1 MNKSV
6 ANYISEL
13 LFLHDCVIVPEFG
26 GFVGNRKSAQL
37 NKTTGSLTPPS
48 KQILFNINLSTNDGL
63 LITHIANQEGVT
75 QKIAKKHVELFANES
90 NTKLSTSKILRIEK
104 IGLFIVGKEGHI
116 VFSQDAT
123 INYNLDTFGM
133 QPTYSKSI
141 DRKNETEVKAAIQK
155 IKPRI
160 GNPKILLQAAAVII
174 PLVALSYLSIF
185 EQERI
190 SSIYIQMATFNPF
203 AKKEIAK
210 EIIIPKTEKKLK
222 PTPIIVEPTK
232 PIEGK
237 PITTAILQKDY
248 YIIAGA
254 FAEEKYAKEM
264 LERLKKWGY
273 NSTIIKEEKLMRV
286 SYDTFISRDEAIL
299 ALNKIKQENPEA
311 WLFTK

>member
-37 NKTTGSLTPPS
+37 NKTTGSITPPS
-48 KQILFNINLSTNDGL
+48 KQILFNINLATNDGL
-63 LITHIANQEGVT
+63 LITHVANQEGVN
-75 QKIAKKHVELFANES
+75 QKIAKKYVELFVNES
-90 NTKLSTSKILRIEK
+90 KTKLSSSKILRIEK
-104 IGLFIVGKEGHI
+104 IGLFIVGEEGHI
-116 VFSQDAT
+116 VFSQDAS
-123 INYNLDTFGM
+123 INYNLDAFGL
-133 QPTYSKSI
+133 QPTESKSI
-141 DRKNETEVKAAIQK
+141 DRKNEIEIEGT
-155 IKPRI
+155 IKKMKNRSAQPRT
-160 GNPKILLQAAAVII
+160 LFQAAAVII
-174 PLVALSYLSIF
+174 PLIALSYLSIF

-190 SSIYIQMATFNPF
+190 TNVYIQIATFNPF
-203 AKKEIAK
+203 AKNEIVDD
-210 EIIIPKTEKKLK
+210 IIIPTKEKKLNPK
-222 PTPIIVEPTK
+222 TIIAEPTK
-232 PIEGK
+232 PVEEE
-237 PITTAILQKDY
+237 PINTAILQKDY

-254 FAEEKYAKEM
+254 FAEEKYAKKM

-311 WLFTK
+311 WLLTK